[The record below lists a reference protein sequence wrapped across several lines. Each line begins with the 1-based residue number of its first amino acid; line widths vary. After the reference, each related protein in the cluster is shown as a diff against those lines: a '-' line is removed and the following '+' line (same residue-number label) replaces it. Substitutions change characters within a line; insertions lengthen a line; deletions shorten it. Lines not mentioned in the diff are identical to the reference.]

1 MINYAPQQS
10 VKYNQETHKVMDNYL
25 TLPVDD

>member
-10 VKYNQETHKVMDNYL
+10 VKYDQETHKVMDNPY
-25 TLPVDD
+25 TFCDD